1 MRLAGLAGR
10 VGLVGRAVAI
20 STETVA
26 LTLSVFYRDA
36 DAAKATP
43 CGGLPRSLKEVQPEA
58 AEHLVFISFFFTS
71 DR

>member
-1 MRLAGLAGR
+1 MFGLVGR
-10 VGLVGRAVAI
+10 VGLVGRAVVL
-20 STETVA
+20 STKTLT

-43 CGGLPRSLKEVQPEA
+43 CGGLPRSLKEEQPEA
-58 AEHLVFISFFFTS
+58 AEHLVFISFFFTN